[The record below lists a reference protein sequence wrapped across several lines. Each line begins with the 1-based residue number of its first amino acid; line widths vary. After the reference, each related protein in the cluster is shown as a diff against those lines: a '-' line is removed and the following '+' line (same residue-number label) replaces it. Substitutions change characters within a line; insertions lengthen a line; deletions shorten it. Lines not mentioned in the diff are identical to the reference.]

1 MGKGVL
7 LGILTFL
14 FCTAE
19 VFAQNQGSNRINLEE
34 YNFENLSTGQPA
46 FATGGFN
53 CSGNCPEISSD
64 FARSGKLSMKTF
76 VDRFNS
82 PTMYRTEVAH
92 TTKMEVNKGAETQ
105 DYWMGFSLYIPA
117 PYPVLKKPVYEI
129 VFQFHSSP
137 VDDNWTGYGGYNPNL
152 AFRLSPESDSTGS
165 IIFNIKG
172 SDKPYPQ
179 LPDNRPKDVF
189 EKTIVSYQTGKWY
202 DFVIHTRLD
211 SKEGFTKVWFQG
223 GQIVD
228 YYGPNY
234 YAGHG
239 KCYLKF
245 GLYNGWRERNIDEP
259 VTTRTLYHDEFRFA
273 WGEGADYDMICPK

>member
-7 LGILTFL
+7 LIILIHCICVT
-14 FCTAE
+14 E
-19 VFAQNQGSNRINLEE
+19 VLAQAHGANQVALEE
-34 YNFENLSTGQPA
+34 YSFENLQMSQPA
-46 FATGGFN
+46 SATGGFN
-53 CSGNCPEISSD
+53 CSGNCPEISPD
-64 FARSGKLSMKTF
+64 FARSGKQSMKTF
-76 VDRFNS
+76 VDRLNS
-82 PTMYRTEVAH
+82 ATMYRTEVAH
-92 TTKMEVNKGAETQ
+92 TTRMEVNKGAETQ

-137 VDDNWTGYGGYNPNL
+137 LGGDWSGYGGYNPNL
-152 AFRLSPESDSTGS
+152 AFRLKPESDSSGQ

-189 EKTIVSYQTGKWY
+189 EKMIVTYQTGKWY

-211 SKEGFTKVWFQG
+211 AKEGFTKVWFQG
-223 GQIVD
+223 EQIVD
-228 YYGPNY
+228 YFGPNY

-239 KCYLKF
+239 TCYLKF

-259 VTTRTLYHDEFRFA
+259 VTTRTLYHDDFRFA
-273 WGEGADYDMICPK
+273 WGKGAGYEKVCPK